1 MGGERADP
9 GGAVVAAPLDEVGD
23 VITRSCCNDASCVPV
38 CPVNCIHPTPD
49 EPDYGTAEMLYID
62 PDGCI
67 ECGACVDACPVNA
80 IAADYELEGDAVRF
94 EEINARYFSDP
105 AHTGYDETPPA
116 PQRRD
121 WSAVAGPLR
130 IAVVG
135 SGPAAFYTAE
145 ELLSQR
151 GLDVAV
157 DMFERLPA
165 PYGLVRYG
173 IAPDHQDT
181 KAVGDAFATLLR
193 KQGLRLF
200 LDTEIGATIT
210 HEQLAER
217 YHAVVYAVGAMQE
230 RRLGIDGE
238 DLAGSRSATEFV
250 AWYNGHPDFADRTFD
265 LSTERVVVLGNG
277 NVALDV
283 ARVLTQDPDALARTD
298 IADHAL
304 EALRASSV
312 REVVVVAR
320 RGPAEAAFTSP
331 EVIGLK
337 GAEGVAVVVDGA
349 QLAGLESDDVAVA
362 TKLELLQEIADGD
375 DGGAGPDDRVVRLRF
390 LSSPVALVGD
400 DRVEAVRLERT
411 ELVADGDGYRAVG
424 TGEVEELECGLVLRA
439 VGYRGAP
446 VPGVPFDEVRAVV
459 PNTDGRVHVDGEER
473 PGLYVAGWIKR
484 GPSGVVGTNKAC
496 ARETVDALHADAVA
510 GRLPVPTVDA
520 DVAELLDAPLDV
532 AGWKALDAHER
543 GRGREQG
550 RPRVKVVDLTEM
562 RSVARA
568 GA

>member
-1 MGGERADP
+1 MTF
-9 GGAVVAAPLDEVGD
+9 

-49 EPDYGTAEMLYID
+49 EPDYLTAEMLYID

-105 AHTGYDETPPA
+105 AHADYDETPPA

-121 WSAVAGPLR
+121 WSAVTGPLR
-130 IAVVG
+130 VAVVG

-145 ELLSQR
+145 ELLTQR

-181 KAVGDAFATLLR
+181 KAVGDVFATLLR

-200 LDTEIGATIT
+200 LDTEVGTTIT

-230 RRLGIDGE
+230 RRLGIEGE
-238 DLAGSRSATEFV
+238 DLPGRRSATELV
-250 AWYNGHPDFADRTFD
+250 AWYNGHPDFAHLSFD
-265 LSTERVVVLGNG
+265 LSAERVVVLGNG

-283 ARVLTQDPDALARTD
+283 ARVLTQDPEALARTD

-304 EALRASSV
+304 EALRSSQV

-331 EVIGLK
+331 ELIGLR
-337 GAEGVAVVVDGA
+337 GAEGVVVAVDGE
-349 QLAGLESDDVAVA
+349 QLAGLTSDDVAVQ
-362 TKLELLQEIADGD
+362 TKLDLLQEIADGE
-375 DGGAGPDDRVVRLRF
+375 DGRTGPDDRVVRLRF
-390 LSSPVALVGD
+390 LSSPVGVVGD
-400 DRVEAVRLERT
+400 ESVTGVRLERT
-411 ELVADGDGYRAVG
+411 ELVADGDAYRAVG
-424 TGEVEELECGLVLRA
+424 TGEVDELGCGLVLTS

-459 PNTDGRVHVDGEER
+459 PNTDGRVHVDGAES

-484 GPSGVVGTNKAC
+484 GPSGVVGTNKSC
-496 ARETVDALHADAVA
+496 ARQTVDALHADAVA
-510 GRLPVPTVDA
+510 GRLPAPSVEA
-520 DVAELLDAPLDV
+520 DVAEVLHAPLDV
-532 AGWKALDAHER
+532 TAWRALDTHEKAL
-543 GRGREQG
+543 GRAQG
-550 RPRVKVVDLTEM
+550 RPRVKVVDLDEM